1 VLRDVNF
8 FENEFPFLS
17 ISNIVARSVETENEN
32 AVSEESGVAT
42 EDRILE
48 ERGGAELELTQD
60 VGTSR
65 EVHYDDDDESEP
77 NNEESLG

>member
-1 VLRDVNF
+1 M
-8 FENEFPFLS
+8 
-17 ISNIVARSVETENEN
+17 
-32 AVSEESGVAT
+32 SEESGVAT